1 MIKILLYVQ
10 SIFRNFLRYI
20 PLMQH
25 LVARDVKLK
34 YRGSF
39 LGYIW
44 SVLNPLLIML
54 VLTVVFS
61 QMFHN
66 NIANYPV
73 YLFSGRMLFT
83 FMTDSTSSAML
94 SILGSSGLLKKTYV
108 PKYIFPLANI
118 TSAAVNLLFS
128 LGAFFFLILM
138 TGAPLSYHIVMFPL
152 VLIQLYVFCLGLG
165 LFLAQAAVFFRDME
179 HLYSVFTTAW
189 MYLTPL
195 FYPMESLPDTMRW
208 CIAAFNPMYCY
219 VQQTRLMFID
229 HAFPSALL
237 FWRGWI
243 EAVLMLIIGLW
254 SFYKTQDKFI
264 LHL

>member
-1 MIKILLYVQ
+1 MLSWIKTRSRDFHRYLPLL
-10 SIFRNFLRYI
+10 
-20 PLMQH
+20 QH
-25 LVARDVKLK
+25 LVSRDIKLK

-61 QMFHN
+61 RMFHN
-66 NIANYPV
+66 AIENYPV
-73 YLFSGRMLFT
+73 YLFSGRMLFS
-83 FMTDSTSSAML
+83 FMTDSTTSAMHA
-94 SILGSSGLLKKTYV
+94 IPGSSSLLKKTYV
-108 PKYIFPLANI
+108 PKYIFPLANV
-118 TSAAVNLLFS
+118 TSSAVNLLFS
-128 LGAFFFLILM
+128 LGAFFFLLLV
-138 TGAPLSYHIVMFPL
+138 TGASISYHIIMFPL

-165 LFLAQAAVFFRDME
+165 LFLAQANVFFRDTE
-179 HLYSVFTTAW
+179 HLYGVFTTAW

-195 FYPMESLPDTMRW
+195 FYPMENLPDSMRW

-219 VQQTRLMFID
+219 IQQARLMFIS
-229 HAFPSALL
+229 HAFPSTLL
-237 FWRGWI
+237 IVRGCV
-243 EAVLMLIIGLW
+243 EAVLILIVGVW